1 MRCEQTRG
9 KLISGVIQGE
19 RLELSSKIPPQA
31 WISGMSKSFSVR
43 YCSQPLNDCFY
54 EHCFQL
60 LRILYCIYC
69 ICALLPDG
77 YGHGKQAET
86 NIWPFRMMGAQAES
100 RAVHW
105 GRVKITR
112 NTRQHQETEVR
123 LTFRRG
129 QAGNNEHV
137 ISCCPS
143 ANMRSEAD
151 GMSWH
156 GSQVLLS
163 GTDCQWCARF
173 PISGE

>member
-9 KLISGVIQGE
+9 KLISGVIQRE
-19 RLELSSKIPPQA
+19 RLELSSKMPPQA

-43 YCSQPLNDCFY
+43 DCSHPLNDCFY

-86 NIWPFRMMGAQAES
+86 NIWPFRMMGLRLRAEQCTGAGS
-100 RAVHW
+100 RSLA
-105 GRVKITR
+105 TP
-112 NTRQHQETEVR
+112 RQHQETEVR
-123 LTFRRG
+123 LMFRRG
-129 QAGNNEHV
+129 QAGNNELV

-143 ANMRSEAD
+143 PVWGARRI
-151 GMSWH
+151 G
-156 GSQVLLS
+156 
-163 GTDCQWCARF
+163 CAELTWLTG
-173 PISGE
+173 PTE